1 MKVELLHLTRVF
13 QRGFKAVDD
22 LSFSF
27 TSGEV
32 VGFVGPNGAGKT
44 TTMRM
49 LATLDVPDSGD
60 ILIDGKSILDDPSL
74 AHRAVGFMPD
84 DLPNRS
90 DTTVDEYLDF
100 FGRAYGL
107 RGKELA
113 DAINGVEDFTGL
125 VSFRDKTLR
134 ELSKGMKQRVSL
146 ARALV
151 HDPQVIVMDEPA
163 NGLDPRARIELRE
176 LVRALAEQG
185 KAILISSHILSE
197 LEEMCTTSVIIER
210 GRRLST
216 DFEDD
221 TAWIRLRFAQKE
233 GEDFLARQT
242 NFRHEIESIMNA
254 YIKPD
259 YSDYEKCLAL
269 YDYMVSNYSY
279 DYDNSVDAGE
289 DGSFCA
295 TLRYK
300 KGICVDFSAMYAYL
314 LMQCGVDAI
323 SVSNDGENSPGYH
336 SWTFVAMDGKGYH
349 IDPTWGLKTDPSDAA
364 FLLDYFM
371 MTDDDRAAS
380 GYAAD
385 TLEIYLLH
393 VFYAK
398 DYDKYDFTADDSRY
412 RLPDGSYCTRY
423 DTDRKVLYYTNNTI
437 DDKEQTFRYE

>member
-216 DFEDD
+216 DFKDE
-221 TAWIRLRFAQKE
+221 TAWIRLKFNSEGGEAILAKLLEMPSVKE
-233 GEDFLARQT
+233 AELSGAG
-242 NFRHEIESIMNA
+242 FRVRI
-254 YIKPD
+254 
-259 YSDYEKCLAL
+259 
-269 YDYMVSNYSY
+269 
-279 DYDNSVDAGE
+279 DAG
-289 DGSFCA
+289 D
-295 TLRYK
+295 
-300 KGICVDFSAMYAYL
+300 
-314 LMQCGVDAI
+314 
-323 SVSNDGENSPGYH
+323 
-336 SWTFVAMDGKGYH
+336 
-349 IDPTWGLKTDPSDAA
+349 DAA
-364 FLLDYFM
+364 ESLAKELFSRDLVPIHFTSEAGRLEDVFM
-371 MTDDDRAAS
+371 
-380 GYAAD
+380 
-385 TLEIYLLH
+385 H
-393 VFYAK
+393 VTKGAL
-398 DYDKYDFTADDSRY
+398 A
-412 RLPDGSYCTRY
+412 
-423 DTDRKVLYYTNNTI
+423 
-437 DDKEQTFRYE
+437 

>member
-1 MKVELLHLTRVF
+1 MKIELLHLTRVF

-216 DFEDD
+216 DFKDE
-221 TAWIRLRFAQKE
+221 TAWIRLKFNSEGGEAILAKLLEMPSVKE
-233 GEDFLARQT
+233 AELSGAG
-242 NFRHEIESIMNA
+242 FRVRI
-254 YIKPD
+254 
-259 YSDYEKCLAL
+259 
-269 YDYMVSNYSY
+269 
-279 DYDNSVDAGE
+279 DAG
-289 DGSFCA
+289 D
-295 TLRYK
+295 
-300 KGICVDFSAMYAYL
+300 
-314 LMQCGVDAI
+314 
-323 SVSNDGENSPGYH
+323 
-336 SWTFVAMDGKGYH
+336 
-349 IDPTWGLKTDPSDAA
+349 DAA
-364 FLLDYFM
+364 ESLAKELFSRDLVPIHFTSEAGRLEDVFM
-371 MTDDDRAAS
+371 
-380 GYAAD
+380 
-385 TLEIYLLH
+385 H
-393 VFYAK
+393 VTKGAL
-398 DYDKYDFTADDSRY
+398 A
-412 RLPDGSYCTRY
+412 
-423 DTDRKVLYYTNNTI
+423 
-437 DDKEQTFRYE
+437 

>member
-216 DFEDD
+216 DFKDE
-221 TAWIRLRFAQKE
+221 TAWIRLKFNSDGGEAILAKLLEMPSVKE
-233 GEDFLARQT
+233 AELSGAG
-242 NFRHEIESIMNA
+242 FRVRI
-254 YIKPD
+254 
-259 YSDYEKCLAL
+259 
-269 YDYMVSNYSY
+269 
-279 DYDNSVDAGE
+279 DAG
-289 DGSFCA
+289 D
-295 TLRYK
+295 
-300 KGICVDFSAMYAYL
+300 
-314 LMQCGVDAI
+314 
-323 SVSNDGENSPGYH
+323 
-336 SWTFVAMDGKGYH
+336 
-349 IDPTWGLKTDPSDAA
+349 DAA
-364 FLLDYFM
+364 GRLEDVFM
-371 MTDDDRAAS
+371 
-380 GYAAD
+380 
-385 TLEIYLLH
+385 H
-393 VFYAK
+393 VTKGAL
-398 DYDKYDFTADDSRY
+398 A
-412 RLPDGSYCTRY
+412 
-423 DTDRKVLYYTNNTI
+423 
-437 DDKEQTFRYE
+437 

>member
-1 MKVELLHLTRVF
+1 MKIELLHLTRVF

-210 GRRLST
+210 GRRPPTSRT
-216 DFEDD
+216 
-221 TAWIRLRFAQKE
+221 RPRGFA
-233 GEDFLARQT
+233 
-242 NFRHEIESIMNA
+242 
-254 YIKPD
+254 
-259 YSDYEKCLAL
+259 
-269 YDYMVSNYSY
+269 
-279 DYDNSVDAGE
+279 
-289 DGSFCA
+289 
-295 TLRYK
+295 
-300 KGICVDFSAMYAYL
+300 
-314 LMQCGVDAI
+314 
-323 SVSNDGENSPGYH
+323 
-336 SWTFVAMDGKGYH
+336 
-349 IDPTWGLKTDPSDAA
+349 
-364 FLLDYFM
+364 
-371 MTDDDRAAS
+371 
-380 GYAAD
+380 
-385 TLEIYLLH
+385 
-393 VFYAK
+393 
-398 DYDKYDFTADDSRY
+398 
-412 RLPDGSYCTRY
+412 
-423 DTDRKVLYYTNNTI
+423 
-437 DDKEQTFRYE
+437 

>member
-113 DAINGVEDFTGL
+113 DAISGVEDFTGL

-216 DFEDD
+216 DFKDE
-221 TAWIRLRFAQKE
+221 TAWIRLKFNSEGGEAILAKLLEMPHVKE
-233 GEDFLARQT
+233 AESSGAGFRVQIDAGDDAAESLARELFSKGLVPIHFASEAGRLEDVFMHVT
-242 NFRHEIESIMNA
+242 KGA
-254 YIKPD
+254 
-259 YSDYEKCLAL
+259 LA
-269 YDYMVSNYSY
+269 
-279 DYDNSVDAGE
+279 
-289 DGSFCA
+289 
-295 TLRYK
+295 
-300 KGICVDFSAMYAYL
+300 
-314 LMQCGVDAI
+314 
-323 SVSNDGENSPGYH
+323 
-336 SWTFVAMDGKGYH
+336 
-349 IDPTWGLKTDPSDAA
+349 
-364 FLLDYFM
+364 
-371 MTDDDRAAS
+371 
-380 GYAAD
+380 
-385 TLEIYLLH
+385 
-393 VFYAK
+393 
-398 DYDKYDFTADDSRY
+398 
-412 RLPDGSYCTRY
+412 
-423 DTDRKVLYYTNNTI
+423 
-437 DDKEQTFRYE
+437 

>member
-216 DFEDD
+216 DFKDE
-221 TAWIRLRFAQKE
+221 TAWIRLKFNSEGGEAILAKLLEMPSVKE
-233 GEDFLARQT
+233 AELSGAG
-242 NFRHEIESIMNA
+242 FRVRI
-254 YIKPD
+254 
-259 YSDYEKCLAL
+259 
-269 YDYMVSNYSY
+269 
-279 DYDNSVDAGE
+279 DAG
-289 DGSFCA
+289 D
-295 TLRYK
+295 
-300 KGICVDFSAMYAYL
+300 
-314 LMQCGVDAI
+314 
-323 SVSNDGENSPGYH
+323 
-336 SWTFVAMDGKGYH
+336 
-349 IDPTWGLKTDPSDAA
+349 DAA
-364 FLLDYFM
+364 ESLAKELFSKGLVPIHFASEAGRLEDVFM
-371 MTDDDRAAS
+371 
-380 GYAAD
+380 
-385 TLEIYLLH
+385 H
-393 VFYAK
+393 VTKGAL
-398 DYDKYDFTADDSRY
+398 A
-412 RLPDGSYCTRY
+412 
-423 DTDRKVLYYTNNTI
+423 
-437 DDKEQTFRYE
+437 

>member
-176 LVRALAEQG
+176 LVRALAERG

-216 DFEDD
+216 DFKDE
-221 TAWIRLRFAQKE
+221 TAWIRLKFNSEGGEAILAKLLEMPSVKE
-233 GEDFLARQT
+233 AELSGAG
-242 NFRHEIESIMNA
+242 FRVRIA
-254 YIKPD
+254 
-259 YSDYEKCLAL
+259 
-269 YDYMVSNYSY
+269 
-279 DYDNSVDAGE
+279 AG
-289 DGSFCA
+289 D
-295 TLRYK
+295 
-300 KGICVDFSAMYAYL
+300 
-314 LMQCGVDAI
+314 
-323 SVSNDGENSPGYH
+323 
-336 SWTFVAMDGKGYH
+336 
-349 IDPTWGLKTDPSDAA
+349 DAA
-364 FLLDYFM
+364 ESLAKELFSKGLVPIHFASEAGRLEDVFM
-371 MTDDDRAAS
+371 
-380 GYAAD
+380 
-385 TLEIYLLH
+385 H
-393 VFYAK
+393 VTKGAL
-398 DYDKYDFTADDSRY
+398 A
-412 RLPDGSYCTRY
+412 
-423 DTDRKVLYYTNNTI
+423 
-437 DDKEQTFRYE
+437 

>member
-60 ILIDGKSILDDPSL
+60 ILLDGKSILDDPSL
-74 AHRAVGFMPD
+74 AHRAIGFMPD
-84 DLPNRS
+84 DLPDRA

-107 RGKELA
+107 RGKALA
-113 DAINGVEDFTGL
+113 EAIEGVEDFTGL
-125 VSFRDKTLR
+125 TSFRDKTLKQ
-134 ELSKGMKQRVSL
+134 LSKGMKQRVSL

-216 DFEDD
+216 DFKDE
-221 TAWIRLRFAQKE
+221 TAWIRLKFNSDGGEGVLAKLLEMPAVKE
-233 GEDFLARQT
+233 AELSGSG
-242 NFRHEIESIMNA
+242 FRVRIE
-254 YIKPD
+254 
-259 YSDYEKCLAL
+259 
-269 YDYMVSNYSY
+269 
-279 DYDNSVDAGE
+279 AG
-289 DGSFCA
+289 D
-295 TLRYK
+295 
-300 KGICVDFSAMYAYL
+300 
-314 LMQCGVDAI
+314 
-323 SVSNDGENSPGYH
+323 
-336 SWTFVAMDGKGYH
+336 
-349 IDPTWGLKTDPSDAA
+349 DAA
-364 FLLDYFM
+364 ERLANELFQKGLVPIHFASEAGRLEDVFM
-371 MTDDDRAAS
+371 
-380 GYAAD
+380 
-385 TLEIYLLH
+385 H
-393 VFYAK
+393 VTK
-398 DYDKYDFTADDSRY
+398 
-412 RLPDGSYCTRY
+412 GS
-423 DTDRKVLYYTNNTI
+423 LA
-437 DDKEQTFRYE
+437 

>member
-176 LVRALAEQG
+176 LVRALAERG

-216 DFEDD
+216 DFKDE
-221 TAWIRLRFAQKE
+221 TAWIRLKFNSEGGEAILAKLLEMPSVKE
-233 GEDFLARQT
+233 AELSGAG
-242 NFRHEIESIMNA
+242 FRVCIA
-254 YIKPD
+254 
-259 YSDYEKCLAL
+259 
-269 YDYMVSNYSY
+269 
-279 DYDNSVDAGE
+279 AG
-289 DGSFCA
+289 D
-295 TLRYK
+295 
-300 KGICVDFSAMYAYL
+300 
-314 LMQCGVDAI
+314 
-323 SVSNDGENSPGYH
+323 
-336 SWTFVAMDGKGYH
+336 
-349 IDPTWGLKTDPSDAA
+349 DAA
-364 FLLDYFM
+364 ESLAKELFSRDLVPIHFTSEAGRLEDVFM
-371 MTDDDRAAS
+371 
-380 GYAAD
+380 
-385 TLEIYLLH
+385 H
-393 VFYAK
+393 VTKGAL
-398 DYDKYDFTADDSRY
+398 A
-412 RLPDGSYCTRY
+412 
-423 DTDRKVLYYTNNTI
+423 
-437 DDKEQTFRYE
+437 